1 MIIEFFILGKVYPAR
16 VRRVK
21 GKLKL
26 FFSTDSEFHNIHGFD
41 LPCYCCG
48 NIKHRWRSLSQK
60 KIAFELQK
68 KEFKPNSLSSIEK
81 YLKALREEYGASTL
95 FHLACL
101 MIKSGELIIDDL

>member
-60 KIAFELQK
+60 KIDIL
-68 KEFKPNSLSSIEK
+68 NRK
-81 YLKALREEYGASTL
+81 YSDAVIFPKN
-95 FHLACL
+95 
-101 MIKSGELIIDDL
+101 

>member
-1 MIIEFFILGKVYPAR
+1 MKEIKFIDPEENKNTSENPIKEIIIEF
-16 VRRVK
+16 
-21 GKLKL
+21 LK
-26 FFSTDSEFHNIHGFD
+26 DG
-41 LPCYCCG
+41 
-48 NIKHRWRSLSQK
+48 LSQK
-60 KIAFELQK
+60 QIAFELQK